1 MLTIPSSVQALFK
14 RDGVRKNFRVHFP
27 NGENSDITNEN
38 IVSESLKFTESLCSQ
53 SVFKFGLSEASVL
66 EFETVGVGNVYGMT
80 IEASIEIDTS
90 SLSAAQITT
99 IQAGTWDGTLVL
111 VGDSDLGY
119 GFFRVP
125 LGVFRVASCPR
136 DHQNMAHRQV
146 TAYSAAVKTPRFN
159 FPQRMVWPTIY
170 AKITALA
177 GAALGGLP
185 VASSAAFT
193 AKSGNNYPVPL
204 QLFDANGAVYVD
216 VLDADNGDAE
226 MLCGGA
232 GGGALC
238 SVTMPDYNAAAYSA
252 FGAAVAEA
260 ITNAGYDITFDGSGG
275 HRFDNNEDA
284 LRAAM
289 PWLFG
294 PCMPYSFREIAT
306 NKGYT
311 MAVQTV
317 RNGELFP
324 FIHSTTEAGNLAP
337 TETGFRVE
345 DTECS
350 LSNLYPQRSVWA
362 YVKPT
367 GDNVKIVLSHDQPGT
382 QTVTAQ
388 VEGYLRFVPTITRYN
403 LAADGKEI
411 TVKNTG
417 ANTFL
422 YGDAT
427 GQAFGDAVTE
437 KTGYNYEIAAN
448 TILALYNGAAELEA
462 KFIKSDRHGGFEAV
476 RLNSSAPAE
485 IVPGDYEKCWWD
497 EYDVE
502 PIGTVIVTYQ
512 SEGEQAQENT
522 TAVSIG
528 AGLSEYDMSG
538 NEILRQLASASLAD
552 VTAMVNAGF
561 APYAGAVAFTPAEL
575 TMQGWPWIEAGDAL
589 EITAEDGTVVE
600 TYTLRIE
607 MHGIQHLTV
616 TITAEGGE
624 IVEEG

>member
-1 MLTIPSSVQALFK
+1 MLRIPESVKTLFK
-14 RDGVRKNFRVHFP
+14 NDGTRKNFRVHFP
-27 NGENSDITNEN
+27 NGEYGDIINEN
-38 IVSESLKFTESLCSQ
+38 VVQESMKFTESLCSQ
-53 SVFKFGLSEASVL
+53 NVFRFGLAESSVL
-66 EFETVGVGNVYGMT
+66 EFETVGVGNMYGMT
-80 IEASIEIDTS
+80 IEAGIEIDCS
-90 SLSAAQITT
+90 SLSAADKASIA
-99 IQAGTWDGTLVL
+99 AGSWDGTWNA
-111 VGDSDLGY
+111 GEETFS
-119 GFFRVP
+119 VP
-125 LGVFRVASCPR
+125 LGVFRVESCPR

-146 TAYSAAVKTPRFN
+146 TAYSAAVKTPRFT

-185 VASSAAFT
+185 VASTDTFALADSD
-193 AKSGNNYPVPL
+193 PDLHPMPL
-204 QLFDANGAVYVD
+204 QLFDSDGQVYVD

-226 MLCGGA
+226 MLYGA
-232 GGGALC
+232 FGGGALC
-238 SVTMPDYNAAAYSA
+238 SVAMSDYNAAAYSA
-252 FGAAVAEA
+252 FGVAVAEA

-275 HRFDNNEDA
+275 HRFESNEEA

-289 PWLFG
+289 PWLFA
-294 PCMPYSFREIAT
+294 PCMPYAFGESGTIKR
-306 NKGYT
+306 YT
-311 MAVQTV
+311 MAVQPV
-317 RNGELFP
+317 KNGELFP
-324 FIHSTTEAGNLAP
+324 FIHATAQAGSLAP
-337 TETGFRVE
+337 TETGFRVD
-345 DTECS
+345 DTEYI
-350 LSNLYPQRSVWA
+350 LAPTAVAWAAVWA

-367 GDNVKIVLSHDQPGT
+367 GNNVKITLTHDARPPIV

-388 VEGYLRFVPTITRYN
+388 VEGYLRAVPTITRYN
-403 LAADGKEI
+403 LAADGKEV

-427 GQAFGDAVTE
+427 GLAIGDQVTE

-462 KFIKSDRHGGFEAV
+462 KFIKSDRRGGFEAV
-476 RLNSSAPAE
+476 RLDNSAPVEVA
-485 IVPGDYEKCWWD
+485 PGDYAECWWD

-528 AGLSEYDMSG
+528 AGMSEYDMSG
-538 NEILRQLASASLAD
+538 NEILRQLSSASLAD

-575 TMQGWPWIEAGDAL
+575 TMQGWPWVEAGDAL

-600 TYTLRIE
+600 TYALRIE
-607 MHGIQHLTV
+607 MHGILHLTA